1 MNRKLINL
9 YNFGE
14 KIMAYVYLMDNK
26 KNLNMEIVKKH
37 VEYLKELDDSGK
49 LILCGPFTDY
59 DGGIVILE
67 CKNIDE
73 ARLIS
78 ESDPFI
84 KEGYKTFELRTLN
97 IANKENN
104 YGI

>member
-1 MNRKLINL
+1 MTPIVLKLRGMI
-9 YNFGE
+9 
-14 KIMAYVYLMDNK
+14 
-26 KNLNMEIVKKH
+26 
-37 VEYLKELDDSGK
+37 
-49 LILCGPFTDY
+49 T
-59 DGGIVILE
+59 GGIVILE
-67 CKNIDE
+67 CKNIEE
-73 ARLIS
+73 AKAIA

>member
-1 MNRKLINL
+1 
-9 YNFGE
+9 
-14 KIMAYVYLMDNK
+14 MAYVYLMDNK

-37 VEYLKELDDSGK
+37 VEYVKELDDLGK

-73 ARLIS
+73 ARLIA

>member
-1 MNRKLINL
+1 
-9 YNFGE
+9 
-14 KIMAYVYLMDNK
+14 MAYVYLMDNK
-26 KNLNMEIVKKH
+26 KILNMEIVKRH
-37 VEYLKELDDSGK
+37 VGYLKELDDLGK

-67 CKNIDE
+67 CRDIEE
-73 ARLIS
+73 ARAIA

-84 KEGYKTFELRTLN
+84 KDGYKTFELRTLN
-97 IANKENN
+97 IANKDNN